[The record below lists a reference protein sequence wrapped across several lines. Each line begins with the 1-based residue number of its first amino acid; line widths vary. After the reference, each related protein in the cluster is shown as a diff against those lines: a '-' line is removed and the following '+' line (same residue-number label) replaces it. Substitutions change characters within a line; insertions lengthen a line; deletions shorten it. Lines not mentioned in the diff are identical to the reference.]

1 MRLPLLLVLAA
12 VAVIPPLARAQEA
25 KLFVT
30 QTDIPQLRRLAPKL
44 GAASI
49 QGKQAVRTLAV
60 SEKVKLD
67 EVKQR
72 LSNVTVAYTAVRLE
86 EWIAELEKGGA
97 DKDPTSP
104 YGMHLAQARKQL
116 EELTAPYR
124 VAKAADGRTAL
135 DVNKTYVRQ
144 NLPQVTELVDSL
156 KQVRP
161 EALN

>member
-86 EWIAELEKGGA
+86 EWIAELESGGA